1 VRGSDFGRFVLRF
14 GLLLGALNLLLL
26 LPWSRSHFV
35 YPWTSLNASWAVRL
49 ASLTGGEYSATGTQ
63 VLAGYQVMD
72 VKVGCNGVEA
82 LALCASA
89 ILAFP
94 ASWTRK
100 ALGLMMAMVGVFGLN
115 LIRLANLFFIALHF
129 PAQYELFHIYI
140 WQTLIA
146 IMSFGIFLVWGRFLA
161 SSPTQLPSPT
171 SS

>member
-1 VRGSDFGRFVLRF
+1 MRGSGFGRFVLRF
-14 GLLLGALNLLLL
+14 GLLLGGLNLLLL
-26 LPWSRSHFV
+26 LPWTHSYFV

-49 ASLTGGEYSATGTQ
+49 ARLAGGNYVATGTLVQ
-63 VLAGYQVMD
+63 AGYQLMD

-94 ASWTRK
+94 APWGRK
-100 ALGLMMAMVGVFGLN
+100 ALGLVMAMVGVFGLN
-115 LIRLANLFFIALHF
+115 LIRLANLFFVALHF

-146 IMSFGIFLVWGRFLA
+146 ILSFGIFLIWGRFFA
-161 SSPTQLPSPT
+161 SGPAQLSPPT
-171 SS
+171 PR